1 MMAVCVAIVAVSAFF
16 DPLTGRCGTGPYL
29 MFQMLGALLADAV
42 HSLCAA
48 CDDRG
53 LRHAAAVLVNV
64 GVYSITIALLY
75 LKGQFFLP
83 RPGPSA
89 STSRAWFVPALLTW
103 TAVYLASYFFLFPAA
118 SCP

>member
-1 MMAVCVAIVAVSAFF
+1 MAVCVAIVAVSAFF
-16 DPLTGRCGTGPYL
+16 DPLTGKCGTGPYL
-29 MFQMLGALLADAV
+29 MFQMFGALLADAV

-64 GVYSITIALLY
+64 GFYAITIALLY
-75 LKGQFFLP
+75 LKGHYFLRTP
-83 RPGPSA
+83 KPGA

-103 TAVYLASYFFLFPAA
+103 TALYLASYFFLFPAT